1 MDCTPK
7 IGQKGLGV
15 PGRVVL
21 YSVDKAASH
30 THTCSA
36 GKHSARAV
44 FSLSLEGRLNI
55 LLR

>member
-1 MDCTPK
+1 M

-44 FSLSLEGRLNI
+44 FSLSLEGRLNT
-55 LLR
+55 LLG